1 MENDTNGS
9 KRRHLVMKLCTE
21 ERAYFN
27 YKKGAIKLG
36 DKEDFK
42 DSKKKLR
49 KQS

>member
-1 MENDTNGS
+1 
-9 KRRHLVMKLCTE
+9 MKLCTE
-21 ERAYFN
+21 ERAYLN